1 MHMCIKFLQTERKQ
15 TTAWKSVYVKFKLKK
30 KKKDILLEYKNKNE
44 NKNVNNVNK
53 IASLSQLMSHFFR
66 PKRWD
71 TDYVLL
77 FIIIFLRWAYRQTPA
92 AQVFQ
97 QSQDAFHRGLHIWS
111 VSSCFICPFYHTTLV
126 RPKVLTAVNLF
137 FQHVD
142 CFFYHF
148 PLIIFFLSSTTRDIT
163 FNGYFIPKDTCV
175 FINQYQ
181 VNHDTWV
188 AESSKNLLCL
198 VLFIF

>member
-1 MHMCIKFLQTERKQ
+1 MLTKLQ
-15 TTAWKSVYVKFKLKK
+15 VYHNLCH
-30 KKKDILLEYKNKNE
+30 I
-44 NKNVNNVNK
+44 
-53 IASLSQLMSHFFR
+53 FFR

-97 QSQDAFHRGLHIWS
+97 QGQDAFHRGVHIWS

-137 FQHVD
+137 FQHVYI
-142 CFFYHF
+142 FFLSLSSDF
-148 PLIIFFLSSTTRDIT
+148 VFLSSTTRDIT

-198 VLFIF
+198 FLFIF